1 MVVHRLVL
9 LVVGVF
15 ACSTAVIM
23 IKLTDV
29 NPLLLSAY
37 RLLVAAF
44 FLLPVW
50 LRSRAKHGYRYGSGA
65 LRICAWPALFLGLH
79 FVTWIIGARMTLAA
93 NASLIVNMV
102 PVAMPFLAYALWREL
117 INRGEA
123 VGTVLALS
131 GVVFLGAADYH
142 ISQTTFLGD
151 LVCLVSMLFFA
162 AYLALGRRSRELP
175 DIWLY
180 IVPVY
185 AIAGV
190 LCLAAAVPFVNPV
203 RAYSAR
209 DVAMIVGLGL
219 IPTVVGHS
227 VLQYSMKHMRP
238 QLVAIGTLGQFVF
251 AGIMAF
257 FLLAEAPTW
266 TFYLS
271 SALLV
276 TGAVI
281 AIRATPPVGGVAAS
295 TVRARRRSRGG
306 RKVAST

>member
-44 FLLPVW
+44 FLL
-50 LRSRAKHGYRYGSGA
+50 
-65 LRICAWPALFLGLH
+65 
-79 FVTWIIGARMTLAA
+79 
-93 NASLIVNMV
+93 
-102 PVAMPFLAYALWREL
+102 
-117 INRGEA
+117 
-123 VGTVLALS
+123 
-131 GVVFLGAADYH
+131 
-142 ISQTTFLGD
+142 
-151 LVCLVSMLFFA
+151 
-162 AYLALGRRSRELP
+162 
-175 DIWLY
+175 
-180 IVPVY
+180 PVY

-238 QLVAIGTLGQFVF
+238 QLVAIGTLMQFVF

-271 SALLV
+271 GALLV

-281 AIRATPPVGGVAAS
+281 AIRATPAPAPG
-295 TVRARRRSRGG
+295 RRSSPGSPPPSG
-306 RKVAST
+306 R